1 MSLFQLYETERKP
14 FTVGKKWICVDPS
27 LLGFDGT
34 MLNQVVQI
42 IDFMYT
48 VNGQPVQT
56 VRYEVLTGRYYKGG
70 RYRCRLDMFK
80 QCFKPFKPYTME
92 IMSNA

>member
-27 LLGFDGT
+27 LLGFEPAMQDAI
-34 MLNQVVQI
+34 VQI
-42 IDFMYT
+42 IDLSTGFF
-48 VNGQPVQT
+48 GSPVQS
-56 VRYEVLTGRYYKGG
+56 VRIEILTGRYYKGG
-70 RYRCRLDMFK
+70 KYRYRLETFK
-80 QCFKPFKPYTME
+80 QCFNPYTAE